1 MGSAQGRED
10 QEVQPHAHREVE
22 LSHESHD
29 LPGRVPAPE
38 NFSSL
43 RVLHVGYHAVAV
55 LDIGPFHR
63 DEHDVGVIPVDHE
76 VCRVRQQCVVIFRV
90 DVRGGGTRL
99 SHREADQMP
108 AEFDA
113 LWPESRGRCRRC
125 PGWDV
130 SLVSGWGSAGLS
142 WSFSRRSPPLEP
154 VISQLTGRRR
164 RSDAAGLG
172 APATQDQPCP
182 LWM

>member
-1 MGSAQGRED
+1 VVDAGDQLPYTDGSERWRIYLEIFQEPGHLRGVGQRGEWGSAQGRED

-22 LSHESHD
+22 LSHESQD

-43 RVLHVGYHAVAV
+43 RVLHVGNHAVAV

-113 LWPESRGRCRRC
+113 L
-125 PGWDV
+125 
-130 SLVSGWGSAGLS
+130 
-142 WSFSRRSPPLEP
+142 
-154 VISQLTGRRR
+154 
-164 RSDAAGLG
+164 
-172 APATQDQPCP
+172 
-182 LWM
+182 